1 MNEIIN
7 NIKTRRS
14 VKKYKN
20 DLVEQEIIDM
30 IVEAGTYAPSGMK

>member
-20 DLVEQEIIDM
+20 DLVEQEIM
-30 IVEAGTYAPSGMK
+30 KELQIVL